1 MKILLRNLVNLFARN
16 KTAALLNIAGL
27 TVAFASFML
36 IMMQVWYELGY
47 DRCYPNA
54 NRIYGL
60 CFQVPQSGDLGT
72 VLPRPLAEKLLRS
85 SAGIETGGCLSYQHG
100 DPNVPF
106 FRPER
111 GPESAIAAGFSLVS
125 RSWLDVFGFET
136 LSGDL
141 NAFSEPN
148 AAIIPH
154 SLAVK
159 LFGSENPVGQ
169 TIAKSEGYRE
179 AAQFTIVAVYRDFPK
194 NASLKNDVY
203 TDLKERLLQDFNNCS
218 TPYFVRVKQNADIRR
233 IEQDLLP
240 LVWNYAKTYDEDSTR
255 SQRLRLVGL
264 NDLYFF
270 NETISQEGGNRNTT
284 YSLLTVALLILLIA
298 VINFINFTI
307 AQAPARMRSINTQK
321 VFGCRSRQLRINL
334 IAEAVCLTAVS
345 FLLAV
350 LTVHALEETNLSSL
364 ITGGISPGDY
374 PGLISI
380 SAGIALLTGFIAGIY
395 PAFYITSLQPAL
407 ALKGTFSV
415 SRPGKKLRVV
425 LIAVQFSISMILIIV
440 ALAVHIQNRHIRQF
454 DIGLPRENI
463 VTFDLGPLAGRSADP
478 LIHKLKSNPDIADV
492 TLSRT
497 FIVSK
502 SGTFCNRLYK
512 NDEIDFRLMGVAPN
526 FCSFMGMHLVEGRD
540 FTETDQQR
548 DAPALIFNRT
558 AKKLYDITVPDWLE
572 YSGEIV
578 GIVEDYHD
586 KPLHYS
592 IEPIA
597 LIVYDR
603 SSPLYCM
610 YVKINNPDPGPAIAF
625 IREAYR
631 TLSPQRQVPDVKF
644 MEEQLG
650 NLYQKERNLSEMIF
664 LFSLVSVSLAI
675 TGVFGVI
682 HFETSSR
689 RKEIALRKVY
699 GSQTGEILRMFN
711 KTYIRIVLIC
721 FAVAAPAA
729 YIVVKRWLESF
740 TYKTPIPSWI
750 FLMAPAIVLIIVV
763 AVITLRCYKTATD
776 NPIKS
781 IRTE

>member
-425 LIAVQFSISMILIIV
+425 LISVQFSISMILI
-440 ALAVHIQNRHIRQF
+440 
-454 DIGLPRENI
+454 
-463 VTFDLGPLAGRSADP
+463 
-478 LIHKLKSNPDIADV
+478 
-492 TLSRT
+492 
-497 FIVSK
+497 IVSK

>member
-1 MKILLRNLVNLFARN
+1 MKILLRNFINLFARD

-27 TVAFASFML
+27 AVAFASFML
-36 IMMQVWYELGY
+36 IMMQVWYEFGY
-47 DRCYPNA
+47 DRCYSNA

-60 CFQVPQSGDLGT
+60 CFQEPQSGDLGT

-85 SAGIETGGCLSYQHG
+85 SAEIETGGCLSYQHG
-100 DPNVPF
+100 DLNVPF

-111 GPESAIAAGFSLVS
+111 GPESAIAADLSPVS

-169 TIAKSEGYRE
+169 TIAKLEGYRE

-194 NASLKNDVY
+194 NASMKNDVY
-203 TDLKERLLQDFNNCS
+203 IDLKERLLQDFNTSS

-240 LVWNYAKTYDEDSTR
+240 LVWNYAKTYNEDSTR
-255 SQRLRLVGL
+255 SQRLRLIGL
-264 NDLYFF
+264 NDLYFL
-270 NETISQEGGNRNTT
+270 NETISHEGGNRNTT

-298 VINFINFTI
+298 VINFINFAI
-307 AQAPARMRSINTQK
+307 ARAPARMRSINTQK

-334 IAEAVCLTAVS
+334 IAEAVCLAAVS

-350 LTVHALEETNLSSL
+350 LTVHALEKTNLSSL

-374 PGLISI
+374 PGLIPI
-380 SAGIALLTGFIAGIY
+380 SAGIALLTGFIASIY

-407 ALKGTFSV
+407 ALKGTFAV
-415 SRPGKKLRVV
+415 SRSGKKLRVA
-425 LIAVQFSISMILIIV
+425 LIAAQFTISMILIIV
-440 ALAVHIQNRHIRQF
+440 ALAVHIQNRYIRQF

-463 VTFDLGPLAGRSADP
+463 VTFDLGPLTGRLADP

-502 SGTFCNRLYK
+502 GGPFCNRLYK
-512 NDEIDFRLMGVAPN
+512 NNEIGFRLMGVAPN
-526 FCSFMGMHLVEGRD
+526 FCSFMGMRLVEGRD
-540 FTETDQQR
+540 FTETDRQR

-572 YSGEIV
+572 HSGEIV

-603 SSPLYCM
+603 SAPLYSM

-625 IREAYR
+625 IKEAYR

-644 MEEQLG
+644 MDEQLG

-675 TGVFGVI
+675 IGVFGVI

-729 YIVVKRWLESF
+729 YIVVKRWLENF
-740 TYKTPIPSWI
+740 AYRTPIHSWI
-750 FLMAPAIVLIIVV
+750 FLAAPAIVLSIVV

>member
-1 MKILLRNLVNLFARN
+1 
-16 KTAALLNIAGL
+16 
-27 TVAFASFML
+27 
-36 IMMQVWYELGY
+36 
-47 DRCYPNA
+47 
-54 NRIYGL
+54 
-60 CFQVPQSGDLGT
+60 
-72 VLPRPLAEKLLRS
+72 
-85 SAGIETGGCLSYQHG
+85 
-100 DPNVPF
+100 
-106 FRPER
+106 
-111 GPESAIAAGFSLVS
+111 
-125 RSWLDVFGFET
+125 
-136 LSGDL
+136 
-141 NAFSEPN
+141 
-148 AAIIPH
+148 
-154 SLAVK
+154 
-159 LFGSENPVGQ
+159 
-169 TIAKSEGYRE
+169 
-179 AAQFTIVAVYRDFPK
+179 
-194 NASLKNDVY
+194 
-203 TDLKERLLQDFNNCS
+203 
-218 TPYFVRVKQNADIRR
+218 
-233 IEQDLLP
+233 
-240 LVWNYAKTYDEDSTR
+240 
-255 SQRLRLVGL
+255 
-264 NDLYFF
+264 
-270 NETISQEGGNRNTT
+270 
-284 YSLLTVALLILLIA
+284 
-298 VINFINFTI
+298 
-307 AQAPARMRSINTQK
+307 MRSINTQK

-374 PGLISI
+374 PGLIPI

-440 ALAVHIQNRHIRQF
+440 ALAVHIQNRYIRQF

-502 SGTFCNRLYK
+502 GGTFCNRLYK
-512 NDEIDFRLMGVAPN
+512 NDEIGFRLMGVAPN

-572 YSGEIV
+572 HSGEIV

>member
-1 MKILLRNLVNLFARN
+1 MDQAIGNLYRKEALFSKQIALFSLLSILISVVGVFGLVLFDMQYRRKEIGLRKVHGATSGEILRMFNAGYIRIILICFAVATPITWYAGDKWLERFAYRTPIDPWIFGTALSLVLSITVATISLLCYRTAREKPGRLDPERIIITKRYKVMKILLRNLVNLFARN

-159 LFGSENPVGQ
+159 LFGSEKPVGQ

-284 YSLLTVALLILLIA
+284 YSLLTVC
-298 VINFINFTI
+298 
-307 AQAPARMRSINTQK
+307 P
-321 VFGCRSRQLRINL
+321 
-334 IAEAVCLTAVS
+334 
-345 FLLAV
+345 
-350 LTVHALEETNLSSL
+350 
-364 ITGGISPGDY
+364 
-374 PGLISI
+374 
-380 SAGIALLTGFIAGIY
+380 
-395 PAFYITSLQPAL
+395 
-407 ALKGTFSV
+407 
-415 SRPGKKLRVV
+415 
-425 LIAVQFSISMILIIV
+425 
-440 ALAVHIQNRHIRQF
+440 
-454 DIGLPRENI
+454 
-463 VTFDLGPLAGRSADP
+463 ADP
-478 LIHKLKSNPDIADV
+478 AD
-492 TLSRT
+492 R
-497 FIVSK
+497 
-502 SGTFCNRLYK
+502 GY
-512 NDEIDFRLMGVAPN
+512 
-526 FCSFMGMHLVEGRD
+526 
-540 FTETDQQR
+540 Q
-548 DAPALIFNRT
+548 
-558 AKKLYDITVPDWLE
+558 
-572 YSGEIV
+572 
-578 GIVEDYHD
+578 
-586 KPLHYS
+586 LH
-592 IEPIA
+592 
-597 LIVYDR
+597 
-603 SSPLYCM
+603 
-610 YVKINNPDPGPAIAF
+610 
-625 IREAYR
+625 
-631 TLSPQRQVPDVKF
+631 
-644 MEEQLG
+644 
-650 NLYQKERNLSEMIF
+650 
-664 LFSLVSVSLAI
+664 
-675 TGVFGVI
+675 
-682 HFETSSR
+682 
-689 RKEIALRKVY
+689 
-699 GSQTGEILRMFN
+699 
-711 KTYIRIVLIC
+711 
-721 FAVAAPAA
+721 
-729 YIVVKRWLESF
+729 
-740 TYKTPIPSWI
+740 
-750 FLMAPAIVLIIVV
+750 
-763 AVITLRCYKTATD
+763 
-776 NPIKS
+776 
-781 IRTE
+781 

>member
-141 NAFSEPN
+141 NAFSE
-148 AAIIPH
+148 
-154 SLAVK
+154 
-159 LFGSENPVGQ
+159 
-169 TIAKSEGYRE
+169 
-179 AAQFTIVAVYRDFPK
+179 
-194 NASLKNDVY
+194 
-203 TDLKERLLQDFNNCS
+203 
-218 TPYFVRVKQNADIRR
+218 
-233 IEQDLLP
+233 
-240 LVWNYAKTYDEDSTR
+240 
-255 SQRLRLVGL
+255 
-264 NDLYFF
+264 
-270 NETISQEGGNRNTT
+270 
-284 YSLLTVALLILLIA
+284 
-298 VINFINFTI
+298 
-307 AQAPARMRSINTQK
+307 
-321 VFGCRSRQLRINL
+321 
-334 IAEAVCLTAVS
+334 
-345 FLLAV
+345 
-350 LTVHALEETNLSSL
+350 
-364 ITGGISPGDY
+364 
-374 PGLISI
+374 
-380 SAGIALLTGFIAGIY
+380 
-395 PAFYITSLQPAL
+395 
-407 ALKGTFSV
+407 
-415 SRPGKKLRVV
+415 
-425 LIAVQFSISMILIIV
+425 
-440 ALAVHIQNRHIRQF
+440 
-454 DIGLPRENI
+454 
-463 VTFDLGPLAGRSADP
+463 
-478 LIHKLKSNPDIADV
+478 
-492 TLSRT
+492 
-497 FIVSK
+497 
-502 SGTFCNRLYK
+502 
-512 NDEIDFRLMGVAPN
+512 
-526 FCSFMGMHLVEGRD
+526 MHLVEGRD

-572 YSGEIV
+572 HSGEIV